1 MPSNS
6 AKRIVSKLI
15 AGKKVIYGWLGI
27 TIQNLDDKLADYFGL
42 AEKKGVLVSRVLEG
56 SPADKAGIKNGDII
70 IRIDGKETNNAN
82 VLLKIVGNS
91 DPGSRIKLDMLRDK
105 KPLSLEAVVG
115 SRPEN
120 IDDAGKP
127 VVAETSADYWRGM
140 KVGAITPDVARKLR
154 LGDYTGVAVVDVQPN
169 SPAEEAGI
177 VSGDVIL
184 EINRLYIDS
193 IAAYK
198 KTIQAVQGD
207 CLVRTARGFFVIKSE

>member
-1 MPSNS
+1 M
-6 AKRIVSKLI
+6 
-15 AGKKVIYGWLGI
+15 
-27 TIQNLDDKLADYFGL
+27 
-42 AEKKGVLVSRVLEG
+42 VSRVLED
-56 SPADKAGIKNGDII
+56 SPAAKAGIKNGDII

-105 KPLSLEAVVG
+105 KSWSLEAVVG

-120 IDDAGKP
+120 IDDAGKSA
-127 VVAETSADYWRGM
+127 VRSAETSSDYWRGM
-140 KVGAITPDVARKLR
+140 KVEAITSDSARKLR
-154 LGDYTGVAVVDVQPN
+154 LGDYAGVAVVDVQPN
-169 SPAEEAGI
+169 SPADEAGI

-207 CLVRTARGFFVIKSE
+207 CLARTARGFFVIKSE